1 MTIGILDRYR
11 VRSMSQSL
19 YQEIGGGEAVEAVVD
34 EFYDRVLA
42 DDRLVEFFEDQDMTE
57 LRAHQVQFISA
68 VTGGPVEYSGQDMRE
83 AHDHLD
89 ISEAEFDAVASHLED
104 ALCVHGVDD
113 ENVEAIMS
121 EVASLKAP
129 VLGR

>member
-1 MTIGILDRYR
+1 
-11 VRSMSQSL
+11 MSQSL
-19 YQEIGGGEAVEAVVD
+19 YQEIGGREAVEAVVD

-42 DDRLVEFFEDQDMTE
+42 DDRLVEFFEDQDMAE

-68 VTGGPVEYSGQDMRE
+68 VAGGPVEYSGQDMRE

-104 ALCVHGVDD
+104 ALHAQGVDD
-113 ENVEAIMS
+113 ENVEAILS

-129 VLGR
+129 VVGR

>member
-1 MTIGILDRYR
+1 
-11 VRSMSQSL
+11 MSQSL
-19 YQEIGGGEAVEAVVD
+19 YQEIGGQDAVEAVVD
-34 EFYDRVLA
+34 EFYDRVLD

-83 AHDHLD
+83 AHAHLD
-89 ISEAEFDAVASHLED
+89 ISEAEFDAVASHLEH
-104 ALCVHGVDD
+104 ALRTHGVDD

-121 EVASLKAP
+121 DVASLKAP